1 VVSGASRSEG
11 GAYPSVDPGPSLTE
25 LGLQGYLAIAIWG
38 LQFALP
44 ALVGVWL
51 AMRARRLGAKRSAV
65 AALGLNLA
73 LALGA
78 FALIA
83 LG

>member
-1 VVSGASRSEG
+1 MVSGASRSEG

-51 AMRARRLGAKRSAV
+51 AMRARQLGAKRSAV